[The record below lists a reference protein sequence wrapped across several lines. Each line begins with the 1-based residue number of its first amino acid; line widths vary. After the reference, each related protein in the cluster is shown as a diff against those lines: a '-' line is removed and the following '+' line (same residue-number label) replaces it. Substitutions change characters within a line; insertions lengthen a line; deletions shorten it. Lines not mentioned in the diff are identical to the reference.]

1 MKNSEIH
8 SLTVEE
14 LQEKITTEVVAYDK
28 LKFSHAISPIENP
41 MQIRKS
47 RKLIARLK
55 TALNAKQVN
64 A

>member
-14 LQEKITTEVVAYDK
+14 LQKQIATEVVAFDK
-28 LKFSHAISPIENP
+28 LKFSHAISPVENP

-55 TALNAKQVN
+55 TELNAKQVK